1 MIYWLAI
8 SVITEYNLSLWPS
21 ASYWSRQFRILGSC
35 SNIRS
40 LRIPLW
46 SSSMSP
52 SLFIFETIANS
63 ILDLGQT
70 WVVRVDWAAP
80 PRPSYAAAA
89 LRSELFLEL
98 LPNYKMLA
106 LPGRELFD
114 GCLILLILMLPPGFP
129 ESGRLFLDARPAPIF
144 SLVTSYCCCSGV

>member
-8 SVITEYNLSLWPS
+8 SVITLYNLSLYPS
-21 ASYWSRQFRILGSC
+21 ASYWSKQLRILGSC

-40 LRIPLW
+40 FRIPLW

-52 SLFIFETIANS
+52 SLFIFETMAKS

-70 WVVRVDWAAP
+70 WVVRADWVAP
-80 PRPSYAAAA
+80 PMPSYAAAA

-98 LPNYKMLA
+98 LNYKMLA
-106 LPGRELFD
+106 LPGRELF
-114 GCLILLILMLPPGFP
+114 GPVGLILFILMLPPGFP
-129 ESGRLFLDARPAPIF
+129 DSGRPFLDGL
-144 SLVTSYCCCSGV
+144 SNSNCCCSGV